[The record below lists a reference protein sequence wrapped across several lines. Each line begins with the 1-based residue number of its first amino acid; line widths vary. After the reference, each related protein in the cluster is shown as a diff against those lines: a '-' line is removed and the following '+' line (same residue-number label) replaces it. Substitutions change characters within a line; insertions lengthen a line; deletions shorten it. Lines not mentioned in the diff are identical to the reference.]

1 MTIPI
6 IDFYD
11 PDVEEKMYDAF
22 TTTGVAIFTG
32 NLVGWKPDFDALH
45 EKIQEFFALPMKT
58 KKKYSQILN
67 FKNIGYI
74 WPEQ

>member
-6 IDFYD
+6 INFYD

-22 TTTGVAIFTG
+22 TTTGVASLS
-32 NLVGWKPDFDALH
+32 LVPWNWKPDFDALH
-45 EKIQEFFALPMKT
+45 EKTQEFFALPMKT

-67 FKNIGYI
+67 NI
-74 WPEQ
+74 